1 MIYGGSSE
9 PLTDG
14 QSFPKSPRV
23 GERTNNMK
31 EKRFFPEKGLLML
44 SGAAFLLLIV
54 PAWVPGFV
62 WCGVAAVLL
71 CAAVI
76 AVFAMAGVC
85 YAEDVGGIQRTIQL
99 WCYGD
104 QTDAVLEIQDG
115 SYELTYE
122 AADGVHSEGGGG
134 VAIDA
139 FGRERPLTEEELLE
153 ELQDRIDVTYR
164 EDGTVWVYYKDQ
176 SMEITDLFDENGVC
190 FVQLKD
196 GKKTVYLTVE
206 YDSCF
211 SWSTECYLQPTQRHS

>member
-1 MIYGGSSE
+1 M
-9 PLTDG
+9 
-14 QSFPKSPRV
+14 
-23 GERTNNMK
+23 TNK
-31 EKRFFPEKGLLML
+31 EKYRR
-44 SGAAFLLLIV
+44 AF
-54 PAWVPGFV
+54 
-62 WCGVAAVLL
+62 GVLHASEDILTEVTHMETKKHFSLRKAVLL

-153 ELQDRIDVTYR
+153 DLQNRIDVTYR

-176 SMEITDLFDENGVC
+176 SMDITDLFDENGVC

-196 GKKTVYLTVE
+196 GKKTVYLP
-206 YDSCF
+206 S
-211 SWSTECYLQPTQRHS
+211 STIAVSAGAQNATSSPPSAIPDCKNSSVATAAEEFFTPVPSPAWG

>member
-1 MIYGGSSE
+1 M
-9 PLTDG
+9 
-14 QSFPKSPRV
+14 
-23 GERTNNMK
+23 TNK
-31 EKRFFPEKGLLML
+31 EKYRR
-44 SGAAFLLLIV
+44 AF
-54 PAWVPGFV
+54 
-62 WCGVAAVLL
+62 GVLHASEDILTEVTHMETKKHFSLRKAVLL

-122 AADGVHSEGGGG
+122 AADGAHSEAGGG

-153 ELQDRIDVTYR
+153 DLQNRIDVTYR

-176 SMEITDLFDENGVC
+176 SMDITDLFDENGVC

>member
-1 MIYGGSSE
+1 METKKHFS
-9 PLTDG
+9 LR
-14 QSFPKSPRV
+14 K
-23 GERTNNMK
+23 
-31 EKRFFPEKGLLML
+31 
-44 SGAAFLLLIV
+44 
-54 PAWVPGFV
+54 
-62 WCGVAAVLL
+62 AVLL

-99 WCYGD
+99 WRYGD

-122 AADGVHSEGGGG
+122 AADGVHSEEGGG
-134 VAIDA
+134 VAIDV

-153 ELQDRIDVTYR
+153 DLQNRIDVTYR

-206 YDSCF
+206 YDNGF